1 MTPEI
6 KKRIFDPF
14 FTTKEKGKGTGMG
27 LSLAYDI
34 IKSYGGDITVESAPD
49 RGTRFDVFFPVAKS
63 AKPAEVDIDA
73 DVRGGKERI
82 LFVDDEDTLVD
93 LGKQMIEFLGYR
105 VTALVNSLE
114 ALDLFK
120 KDPYAFDLVITDL
133 VMPGM
138 SGDELAQNILAIRP
152 EMPVVLITGFA
163 EQITSEKAEL
173 IGVKKLVTKPIAMK
187 DMARLIRDALV

>member
-1 MTPEI
+1 
-6 KKRIFDPF
+6 
-14 FTTKEKGKGTGMG
+14 
-27 LSLAYDI
+27 
-34 IKSYGGDITVESAPD
+34 
-49 RGTRFDVFFPVAKS
+49 
-63 AKPAEVDIDA
+63 
-73 DVRGGKERI
+73 
-82 LFVDDEDTLVD
+82 
-93 LGKQMIEFLGYR
+93 MIEFLGYR